1 MADEG
6 AQGVLRQRRN
16 LVAICSIVAIV
27 ELAEVSLKDL
37 NLLGVHLNVGKPEV
51 LLYAM
56 WLALAYWLVR
66 YWQYYN
72 DHRAAEITERLRGR
86 IGWEARERAV
96 RQYFKNHEYSEVF
109 PDAIGEPLSLSHVTP
124 EEHQAPDV
132 WSGRVEV
139 SAQFRTSTY
148 GNTLIALFSYKGLE
162 YKWIR
167 LRAWAYISWKH
178 KILTEYYF
186 PFLFAITEAYLKT
199 YYALTGVS
207 YSVWF

>member
-72 DHRAAEITERLRGR
+72 DHRAGEITTRLHNR
-86 IGWEARERAV
+86 IGWEARAYTV
-96 RQYFKNHEYSEVF
+96 KKYFKEHAYSELY
-109 PDAIGEPLSLSHVTP
+109 PDEIGEPLSLSHVSP
-124 EEHQAPDV
+124 EERLTQSE

-139 SAQFRTSTY
+139 SAQFPTNDY
-148 GNTLIALFSYKGLE
+148 GNMLIDIVSYKGLK

-167 LRAWAYISWKH
+167 FRAWAYISWKH
-178 KILTEYYF
+178 KVLTEYYF
-186 PFLFAITEAYLKT
+186 PFFFAITEAYLKT